1 MGDMNDGH
9 GAVENKKGEHYV
21 AMPKSW
27 ESRNNMEMNKGMGY
41 ENMADLA
48 NTAHPAT
55 KMEGAKRNIQLSPK
69 MPGENDF
76 NYNGMHREK

>member
-1 MGDMNDGH
+1 MSDFDGEA
-9 GAVENKKGEHYV
+9 GAVENVKDKHYV

-27 ESRNNMEMNKGMGY
+27 EARNNEDMNKGMGY
-41 ENMADLA
+41 NNMADLA

-55 KMEGAKRNIQLSPK
+55 KMEGAKRNTQLSPE

-76 NYNGMHREK
+76 NYNANR